1 MGRVVTTHSTYV
13 EGLIPLLRKLALHPQ
28 VDTITPAVISR
39 VRGRSPSLRL
49 RVSAPLIG
57 GWKLVAR
64 RGSSAQEVF
73 LTTSLDRE
81 ALQNAVD
88 ALINAA

>member
-1 MGRVVTTHSTYV
+1 MTQLLCQTHY
-13 EGLIPLLRKLALHPQ
+13 GLLIHHCLLHQRTSHLHFLCLLTCQ
-28 VDTITPAVISR
+28 LM
-39 VRGRSPSLRL
+39 PSLRL